1 MNEKLPLNSLHLKLL
16 AVVTML
22 IDHMGFTLFPH
33 AVWMR
38 AVGRLAFPIFCFLIA
53 EGCAHTHDKKR
64 YAGRL
69 LLFAVLSEL
78 PFNLMCSGQ
87 WLSWNH
93 QNVLW
98 TLLIGALVCWAMDW
112 ARTRPEMWQRLP
124 ADAAIAVGFLLGQVC
139 NTDYGGWGVMT
150 VALFYLCREG
160 RYARCG
166 LLLGMLVLNGL
177 CISSRT
183 VPAFGIAV
191 PIQILAA
198 AALPVIWLYNGRPGV
213 NRHWRWAFYAFYPTH
228 LLVLEGIQAL
238 T

>member
-87 WLSWNH
+87 WLSWNY

-98 TLLIGALVCWAMDW
+98 TLLIGALVCS
-112 ARTRPEMWQRLP
+112 
-124 ADAAIAVGFLLGQVC
+124 
-139 NTDYGGWGVMT
+139 TDYGGWGVLLVT
-150 VALFYLCREG
+150 LFYLTREV
-160 RYARCG
+160 RNRWAIQLVG
-166 LLLGMLVLNGL
+166 LALFCWFCSAWRLEMLAMLSL
-177 CISSRT
+177 I
-183 VPAFGIAV
+183 P
-191 PIQILAA
+191 LY
-198 AALPVIWLYNGRPGV
+198 LYNGERGFS
-213 NRHWRWAFYAFYPTH
+213 NKALQYGFYAFYPVH
-228 LLVLEGIQAL
+228 ILILSVLARYVF
-238 T
+238 